1 MQMWIMP
8 IRWDVTLRGM
18 YDTNIFA
25 SWCFVIVCWYLIS
38 DFTSAKADVKL
49 ADHVSHH
56 STENACSDALLVLIT
71 IYCTCI
77 MCSRYDINIL
87 MLSHIIWYLVFDST
101 SSQNENRTVSQHL
114 RWQQTRVM
122 HQWWH
127 YLRRAINELS
137 SNKDT
142 EVTVKIEKGTTVY
155 NISIWAKN
163 LSYLLVWLPVRQI
176 NVRKVNLDLSSMG

>member
-1 MQMWIMP
+1 MLAASEGHASV
-8 IRWDVTLRGM
+8 VTLLL
-18 YDTNIFA
+18 N
-25 SWCFVIVCWYLIS
+25 
-38 DFTSAKADVKL
+38 AKADVKL

-77 MCSRYDINIL
+77 MCSRYDINIVL
-87 MLSHIIWYLVFDST
+87 LSHIIWYLVFDST

-127 YLRRAINELS
+127 YLRRARNAFY
-137 SNKDT
+137 
-142 EVTVKIEKGTTVY
+142 VKTRWYESHCEDRKGDDSLQY
-155 NISIWAKN
+155 FD
-163 LSYLLVWLPVRQI
+163 LGYLTCLICLI
-176 NVRKVNLDLSSMG
+176 TG